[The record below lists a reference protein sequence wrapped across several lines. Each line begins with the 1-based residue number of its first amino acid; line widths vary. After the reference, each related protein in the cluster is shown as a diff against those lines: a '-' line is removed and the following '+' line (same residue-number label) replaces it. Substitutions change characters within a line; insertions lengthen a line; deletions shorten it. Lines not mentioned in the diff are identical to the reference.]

1 MEYSAIA
8 LIVVITI
15 VVTLVIREFVM
26 WYWKINRIVKGLD
39 DIYELL
45 LLLSGKEM
53 EEKTVTIVN
62 KNTKKEKTITVK
74 KFLKMPNKVNFKMK
88 IQNQTL

>member
-74 KFLKMPNKVNFKMK
+74 KFLKMPNKGNFKMK
-88 IQNQTL
+88 I